1 MDDKLI
7 AHDWKRLVEGVIGC
21 VSYFY
26 GMNSSD
32 VLGNGKKW
40 DRFMLEQIE
49 ELIREFY
56 SNLQL
61 GKEMEKQLSVY
72 GSRAAKVK
80 SRMDADIG
88 KAEEAAVR
96 AVCKSLLN
104 KGSLHNDVREVTAG
118 VRQVMAERGKTLEN
132 LIRAYAGQMMRYMV
146 LWDCED
152 AGYTSYRFVAEGENC
167 PECDALDGR
176 VFPISEASSGE
187 NLAPM
192 HPNCDCGAEILDR
205 SGNAV
210 LTIGGAKKAG
220 DSAEKRNA
228 FTPLLRIPED
238 AGKLLREF
246 WDAQAERTQ
255 NIKGPLSFLDWLTL
269 GIPRG
274 IWEGMEKRGQDMRDA
289 PGAYS
294 IGNWL
299 TMGLLDTAKG
309 ALAPDEPLS
318 LEHWLD
324 SAAVAGAAAGA
335 YELGK
340 YAVGKGRAAKRNG
353 GVADEAANT
362 TADLAENVKKA
373 NPNKVRVN
381 QGHQD
386 KHIPGTNNYKQE
398 IANGR
403 TKSILL
409 ADPQELLDNY
419 AGTGQKLSATKER
432 VNFGKKIGQY
442 YDDLTGEYLDT
453 ANGIIHYDHKGGAHI
468 VPSRP

>member
-1 MDDKLI
+1 
-7 AHDWKRLVEGVIGC
+7 
-21 VSYFY
+21 
-26 GMNSSD
+26 
-32 VLGNGKKW
+32 
-40 DRFMLEQIE
+40 
-49 ELIREFY
+49 
-56 SNLQL
+56 
-61 GKEMEKQLSVY
+61 
-72 GSRAAKVK
+72 
-80 SRMDADIG
+80 
-88 KAEEAAVR
+88 
-96 AVCKSLLN
+96 
-104 KGSLHNDVREVTAG
+104 
-118 VRQVMAERGKTLEN
+118 
-132 LIRAYAGQMMRYMV
+132 MMRYMV

-167 PECDALDGR
+167 PECDALDGQ

-228 FTPLLRIPED
+228 LTPLLRIPED

-246 WDAQAERTQ
+246 WDAQMERTQ

-289 PGAYS
+289 PRAYS

-335 YELGK
+335 YELAK
-340 YAVGKGRAAKRNG
+340 YAVGKDGVVKFKENLMDELLEETGEWKNADGSIKWPANDGFESTPSKIILQPGTKIDRYGTDRGKFAAPEGTPFAARSLAPGSENYTYNIYEIIKPLEVKAGRTAPWFGQPG
-353 GVADEAANT
+353 GGIQYKLPMSMKE
-362 TADLAENVKKA
+362 LY
-373 NPNKVRVN
+373 N
-381 QGHQD
+381 QGFIRAID
-386 KHIPGTNNYKQE
+386 
-398 IANGR
+398 
-403 TKSILL
+403 
-409 ADPQELLDNY
+409 
-419 AGTGQKLSATKER
+419 
-432 VNFGKKIGQY
+432 
-442 YDDLTGEYLDT
+442 
-453 ANGIIHYDHKGGAHI
+453 
-468 VPSRP
+468 